1 MSARLGGVKGFT
13 LLELLIAMAIFAIMA
28 TMAYGGLKSVIDT
41 RQATQARAM
50 RVRQLQQTLYLL
62 NEDLLQA
69 LPRTIRDELGD
80 DEPAFRGSNGPELL
94 SLTRAAP
101 ALLQDSERSRLQRVS
116 YRFESGQLY
125 RLVWSTLD
133 RTQQSQPLRKHL
145 LDADGVQ
152 IQFFGSEW
160 VGSWPASGSGL
171 PKAVEVVF
179 SLSGLGDIRR
189 GFWIR

>member
-1 MSARLGGVKGFT
+1 MNARPSRIKGFT
-13 LLELLIAMAIFAIMA
+13 LLELLIAMGIFAIMA

-41 RQATQARAM
+41 RQATQARAT

-69 LPRTIRDELGD
+69 LPRSIRDELGD
-80 DEPAFRGSNGPELL
+80 DEPAFRGGNGQELL

-101 ALLQDSERSRLQRVS
+101 ELLTDSGRSRLLRVS
-116 YRFESGQLY
+116 YRFESGKLY
-125 RLVWSTLD
+125 RLVWTTLD
-133 RTQQSQPLRKHL
+133 RTQQSQPLRKHI

-160 VGSWPASGSGL
+160 TGSWPLSGGAV
-171 PKAVEVVF
+171 PKAVEVIF
-179 SLSGLGDIRR
+179 SLSGLGDVRR
-189 GFWIR
+189 GFWLR